1 MQFADDINVAEKSL
15 NTHASRAMG
24 VPILHEQ
31 LSTLPVES

>member
-24 VPILHEQ
+24 VLILSLEVHGV
-31 LSTLPVES
+31 SYS